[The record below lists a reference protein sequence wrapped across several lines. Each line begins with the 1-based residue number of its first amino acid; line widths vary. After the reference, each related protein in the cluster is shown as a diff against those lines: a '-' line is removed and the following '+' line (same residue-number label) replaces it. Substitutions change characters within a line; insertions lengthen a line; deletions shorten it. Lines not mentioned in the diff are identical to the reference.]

1 MHYLACLLCTKAVAN
16 ALSKGSLPVSP
27 YNCRFLL
34 FTETSSLSLIKRC
47 NKHLHSNYPSRCEL
61 HASGYNRL
69 TGWFLHAHT
78 GRWGNNQVQQVAWRM
93 HWVHVSDS
101 NTHTHPHTERK
112 LLKVY
117 SGKLKTKTRQH
128 THLTH
133 MHASHTTWLI
143 NSNLNGR
150 GLTSY
155 THAFWWCLEKTLQHL
170 QRARERVK
178 ERERERQTEARLNV
192 KVKNVQVSW
201 RDQERL
207 VEWQLG
213 VAAQSSVT
221 AAW

>member
-1 MHYLACLLCTKAVAN
+1 MHPDTIGSRADFYTPTLGGEGITK
-16 ALSKGSLPVSP
+16 
-27 YNCRFLL
+27 F
-34 FTETSSLSLIKRC
+34 
-47 NKHLHSNYPSRCEL
+47 
-61 HASGYNRL
+61 NRL
-69 TGWFLHAHT
+69 PGGCTESMSQTQTH
-78 GRWGNNQVQQVAWRM
+78 
-93 HWVHVSDS
+93 
-101 NTHTHPHTERK
+101 THTHPHTERK

-192 KVKNVQVSW
+192 KVKNVRVSW

-221 AAW
+221 AAWQLADRCGWIDIWRF